1 MYYIKEPKWVMF
13 DYFLNASCTSLNKE
27 FSFTKINIKTCLA
40 IIFQNKHK
48 IYLPC
53 IHNSFYTEMSYYI
66 SYLNKL
72 PYLQAYRVYRLM
84 KDYDLSIICHFILF
98 TGCTPNRS
106 NITIVVY
113 TTSQLTPK
121 NSDVLCSFRS
131 AGLALRTC
139 TFQTILRLI
148 ISFFIP
154 WKVNKLVK
162 LMESQTEFNLWS
174 L

>member
-1 MYYIKEPKWVMF
+1 MF

-84 KDYDLSIICHFILF
+84 KDYDLSIICHFPEDQHTVHWMYTQPIKYH
-98 TGCTPNRS
+98 NRS
-106 NITIVVY
+106 LHHFTIN
-113 TTSQLTPK
+113 TQKLRRSLQLQVSWSCSKDMYISNYSP
-121 NSDVLCSFRS
+121 SDN
-131 AGLALRTC
+131 
-139 TFQTILRLI
+139 
-148 ISFFIP
+148 FI
-154 WKVNKLVK
+154 
-162 LMESQTEFNLWS
+162 FYS
-174 L
+174 LEGE

>member
-1 MYYIKEPKWVMF
+1 
-13 DYFLNASCTSLNKE
+13 
-27 FSFTKINIKTCLA
+27 
-40 IIFQNKHK
+40 
-48 IYLPC
+48 
-53 IHNSFYTEMSYYI
+53 MSYYI

-72 PYLQAYRVYRLM
+72 PYLQAYNRLM
-84 KDYDLSIICHFILF
+84 KDYDLSIICHFPEDQH
-98 TGCTPNRS
+98 TVHWMYTQRS
-106 NITIVVY
+106 NITIAVY

-162 LMESQTEFNLWS
+162 LMESQTEFNL
-174 L
+174 